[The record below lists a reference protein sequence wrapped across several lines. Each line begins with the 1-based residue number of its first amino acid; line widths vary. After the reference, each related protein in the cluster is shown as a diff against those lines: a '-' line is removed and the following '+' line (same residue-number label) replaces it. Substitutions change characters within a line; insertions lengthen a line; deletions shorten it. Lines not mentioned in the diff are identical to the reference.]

1 MSNVILNSNANSA
14 LVNTMNA
21 SSSVFNPNVY
31 STQRIIPAHSM
42 TYSKHQPS
50 NGSNPVASQ
59 TTNFQINKYGIVAQ
73 ILLSFT
79 KRIVVGT
86 AEVENV
92 FLKAG
97 DMFKVIEKVELL
109 SSSRVVS
116 TLSRFDLE
124 SQFSDLPQDK
134 RFPLEKSALQQ
145 RTLITPLPVGTHDQV
160 FTTPL
165 VFGFMKNINTQL
177 NASFLES
184 LSIRCTW
191 GKELDDI
198 SNDALAGGATL
209 TTSIIDPTLQVRYKV
224 FPEDANAKIIA
235 ENFDKPTLNMLSTK
249 YYNENRETTNVVC
262 TTAGV
267 APLGVQAPTSITV
280 ELKSTECVQ
289 CFYVVLTKT
298 EDENSSTTAPGPNQS
313 FVPQPIDKIKM
324 TGSGA
329 EILELTASELEYMK
343 LSPDGYS
350 WGQSGTSDGAGLE
363 NIYKIQTGVYDSYE
377 MPNCFSL
384 REINSPQIE
393 VTFSPRPTGYTDGNV
408 VQYAVNVVEDCSAIY
423 SIASATGALN
433 NALSN

>member
-31 STQRIIPAHSM
+31 STQRIIPAHAM

-59 TTNFQINKYGIVAQ
+59 TTNFQINKYGIVSQ
-73 ILLSFT
+73 VLLSYT
-79 KRIVVGT
+79 KRIVIGT
-86 AEVENV
+86 ADVAACT
-92 FLKAG
+92 FKAG
-97 DMFKVIEKVELL
+97 DIFKVLEKVELL

-116 TLSRFDLE
+116 TLTRFDLE

-134 RFPLEKSALQQ
+134 LFPLEKSALNL
-145 RTLITPLPVGTHDQV
+145 RSIGAPAVPGTYDEDYTVPLI
-160 FTTPL
+160 
-165 VFGFMKNINTQL
+165 FGFMKNINTQL
-177 NASFLES
+177 NASFLEG

-191 GKELDDI
+191 GKQL
-198 SNDALAGGATL
+198 NDFGGTPDATATTALSVL
-209 TTSIIDPTLQVRYKV
+209 NPTLQIRYKV

-249 YYNENRETTNVVC
+249 YYNENKETQNVVC

-267 APLGVQAPTSITV
+267 GGAPQASTSIKV

-298 EDENSSTTAPGPNQS
+298 EDKNSTASAPGPNQS
-313 FVPQPIDKIKM
+313 FVPQPIDKIKL

-329 EILELTASELEYMK
+329 EILDLSAKELEYMK

-350 WGQSGTSDGAGLE
+350 WGQSSTASGAGLQH
-363 NIYKIQTGVYDSYE
+363 IYKIQTGVYDSYE

-384 REINSPQIE
+384 REINAPQIE
-393 VTFSPRPTGYTDGNV
+393 VSFRPITTGYTDGNL

>member
-31 STQRIIPAHSM
+31 STKTIIPAHSM
-42 TYSKHQPS
+42 TYNKHQPS

-59 TTNFQINKYGIVAQ
+59 TTNFQLNKYGIISQV
-73 ILLSFT
+73 LLSFT
-79 KRIVVGT
+79 KRLVIGT
-86 AEVENV
+86 ANV
-92 FLKAG
+92 TGAYLKAG
-97 DMFKVIEKVELL
+97 DIFKVLEKVELL

-116 TLSRFDLE
+116 TLTRFDFE

-145 RTLITPLPVGTHDQV
+145 RTLITPATPGTYDEEY
-160 FTTPL
+160 TLPL
-165 VFGFMKNINTQL
+165 VFGFMKDINTQL

-191 GKELDDI
+191 GVELDDYVG
-198 SNDALAGGATL
+198 NLAATA
-209 TTSIIDPTLQVRYKV
+209 TVATSIINPTLQVRYKV
-224 FPEDANAKIIA
+224 YPEDANAKIIA
-235 ENFDKPTLNMLSTK
+235 ENFEKPTLNMLSTK
-249 YYNENRETTNVVC
+249 FYNENREFKNVVV
-262 TTAGV
+262 TAGG
-267 APLGVQAPTSITV
+267 AGGVPQASDKITV

-289 CFYVVLTKT
+289 CFYVILTKT
-298 EDENSSTTAPGPNQS
+298 EDVDSTTTAPGPNQS
-313 FVPQPIDKIKM
+313 FVPQQIEKIKF

-329 EILELTASELEYMK
+329 EILELNANELEYMK

-350 WGQSGTSDGAGLE
+350 WGQSGTDSGAGLE
-363 NIYKIQTGVYDSYE
+363 KIYKIQTGVYDSYE

-393 VTFSPRPTGYTDGNV
+393 VHFKPLPTGYTDGNL
-408 VQYAVNVVEDCSAIY
+408 VQYSVHIVEDCSTIY

>member
-1 MSNVILNSNANSA
+1 MSNVILNSNSNSA

-21 SSSVFNPNVY
+21 SSSVFNPQIY
-31 STQRIIPAHSM
+31 STYRITPAHSM

-59 TTNFQINKYGIVAQ
+59 TTNFQINKYGIVSQ
-73 ILLSFT
+73 ILLSLT
-79 KRIVVGT
+79 KRVVIGT
-86 AEVENV
+86 DNV
-92 FLKAG
+92 TGGFIKAG
-97 DMFKVIEKVELL
+97 DIFKMIEKVELL

-116 TLSRFDLE
+116 TLTRFDLA

-145 RTLITPLPVGTHDQV
+145 RTFVTPATPGTYDEEY
-160 FTTPL
+160 TLPL

-191 GKELDDI
+191 GKELDDFVGV
-198 SNDALAGGATL
+198 LVGAATVA
-209 TTSIIDPTLQVRYKV
+209 TSVINPTLQIRYKV
-224 FPEDANAKIIA
+224 YPEDANAKIIA

-249 YYNENRETTNVVC
+249 YYNENRESKNIVLTA
-262 TTAGV
+262 AGV
-267 APLGVQAPTSITV
+267 GGAPQASTDIKV

-298 EDENSSTTAPGPNQS
+298 EDTDSTTTAPGPNQS

-329 EILELTASELEYMK
+329 EILELNANELEYMK

-350 WGQSGTSDGAGLE
+350 WGQSGTASGAGLQ
-363 NIYKIQTGVYDSYE
+363 NIYTIQTGVYDSYE

-384 REINSPQIE
+384 REINAPQIE
-393 VTFSPRPTGYTDGNV
+393 VTFRPIVTGYTDGNL
-408 VQYAVNVVEDCSAIY
+408 VQYSVHIVEDCSAIF
-423 SIASATGALN
+423 SIASSTGSLN
-433 NALSN
+433 ISLSN